1 MKHKRLLFSGG
12 SSWHDAEKLGLN
24 ISVIML
30 YIVGLLSF
38 QKATGVMDWGKPTQP
53 IKLHPQHKVYDAY
66 ETKRLFSHADSDSNL
81 EGNSPILRHLLSAQA
96 DVESD
101 SVDLDSNSETPGITS
116 NTNNSITNETVTS
129 GKKKKKA
136 GGDEALFPTDLF
148 DEDQLARGWV
158 TLYILGLVYMFVALA
173 IVCDEFFVPALDVII
188 DVTGCSE
195 DVAGAT
201 FMAAGGSAPELF
213 TSVIGVFVA
222 FSDVGIGTIV
232 GSAVFNILFVIGMC
246 ALFSK
251 TVLHLTWWPLFR
263 DCAFYSIS
271 LLTLIAFFLD
281 EKIIWYE
288 ALALLCIYF
297 CYVLFMKINVQ
308 AEKFVK
314 RLLYKNKVTRVR
326 STDHLV
332 PSVSILFVSFLNP
345 VTKVSI

>member
-1 MKHKRLLFSGG
+1 MKHKQLMFRGG
-12 SSWHDAEKLGLN
+12 ASWHDTDKLTLN
-24 ISVIML
+24 ISVILM

-38 QKATGVMDWGKPTQP
+38 QKITGLMDLGKPTEVVN
-53 IKLHPQHKVYDAY
+53 LHPQHRVYDAY
-66 ETKRLFSHADSDSNL
+66 ETRQMFSHAESLTVDSH
-81 EGNSPILRHLLSAQA
+81 SPILRHLLSAQA
-96 DVESD
+96 ESED
-101 SVDLDSNSETPGITS
+101 STQDSTLKIDPLVSNSSVP
-116 NTNNSITNETVTS
+116 VV
-129 GKKKKKA
+129 KKPNKTKN
-136 GGDEALFPTDLF
+136 GDEALFPEDLF
-148 DEDQLARGWV
+148 DKAQLRQGWV
-158 TLYILGLVYMFVALA
+158 TLYIIGLVYMFVALA

-271 LLTLIAFFLD
+271 LLTLIGFFLD
-281 EKIIWYE
+281 EKIEWWE
-288 ALALLCIYF
+288 ALCLLGIYF
-297 CYVLFMKINVQ
+297 LYVGFMKINVT
-308 AEKFVK
+308 AERFVK
-314 RLLYKNKVTRVR
+314 RLLFKNKVTRVR

-332 PSVSILFVSFLNP
+332 PSVSNLFCCF
-345 VTKVSI
+345 SIVYIYI

>member
-1 MKHKRLLFSGG
+1 MGRHKHLMFRGG
-12 SSWHDAEKLGLN
+12 SSWHDTDKLAMN

-30 YIVGLLSF
+30 YVVGLLSF
-38 QKATGVMDWGKPTQP
+38 QKITGLMDIGKPTQVV
-53 IKLHPQHKVYDAY
+53 KLHPQHKVYDAY
-66 ETKRLFSHADSDSNL
+66 ETKQWVSRLDPGLDSPQ
-81 EGNSPILRHLLSAQA
+81 SPILRHLLSAQ
-96 DVESD
+96 VETEDTVPELNPNVD
-101 SVDLDSNSETPGITS
+101 SIN
-116 NTNNSITNETVTS
+116 NTLKAENNEA
-129 GKKKKKA
+129 KKKKNKTE
-136 GGDEALFPTDLF
+136 DPLFPKDLF
-148 DEDQLARGWV
+148 DTAQLRQGWV
-158 TLYILGLVYMFVALA
+158 TLYIFGLVYMFVALA

-188 DVTGCSE
+188 DVTGVSE

-281 EKIIWYE
+281 EQILWYE
-288 ALALLCIYF
+288 AAILLSIYAA
-297 CYVLFMKINVQ
+297 YVFFMKINIQ
-308 AEKFVK
+308 AERFVK
-314 RLLYKNKVTRVR
+314 RLLFKNKVTRVR

-332 PSVSILFVSFLNP
+332 PSVSTILFF
-345 VTKVSI
+345 

>member
-12 SSWHDAEKLGLN
+12 SSWHDTEKLGLN

-38 QKATGVMDWGKPTQP
+38 QKITGVMDWGKPTQP

-66 ETKRLFSHADSDSNL
+66 ETKHLYGHPNPDFQQDS
-81 EGNSPILRHLLSAQA
+81 NSPIFRHLLSAQA
-96 DVESD
+96 DSESLD
-101 SVDLDSNSETPGITS
+101 IDSNTEQPGITS
-116 NTNNSITNETVTS
+116 STNNSITNETVTS
-129 GKKKKKA
+129 NKKK
-136 GGDEALFPTDLF
+136 GSSDEALFPKDLF
-148 DEDQLARGWV
+148 DQDQLRQGWV
-158 TLYILGLVYMFVALA
+158 TLYIIGLVYMFVALA

-281 EKIIWYE
+281 EKILWYE
-288 ALALLCIYF
+288 ALALLCIYAS
-297 CYVLFMKINVQ
+297 YVLFMKINVQ

-332 PSVSILFVSFLNP
+332 PSVSILFMSY
-345 VTKVSI
+345 SHM